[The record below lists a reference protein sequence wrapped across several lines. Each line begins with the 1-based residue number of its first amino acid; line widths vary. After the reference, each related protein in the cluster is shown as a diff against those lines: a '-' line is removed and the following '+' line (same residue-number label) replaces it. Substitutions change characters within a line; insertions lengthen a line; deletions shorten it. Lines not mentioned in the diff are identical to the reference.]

1 MVYKESEKK
10 KFAVE
15 VLKGIGAPTSQANVD
30 MLIRWMEAEDSR
42 SKQQAGSQ
50 VPVGIERFNP
60 LNTTRNAPGST
71 SVNDVGVKAY
81 SDFATGVR
89 ATVDTLRLNYYTGVV
104 DQLKSGSGG
113 WEQLRSTI
121 GASPWGTFKQFAG
134 TSKEQAG
141 QLLEVTKKMIAR
153 AALVDP
159 EIQKLLRDF
168 KNSGKQGPDAEAELE
183 LAIENSKWARSVSDR
198 VRATV
203 GSTLKM
209 DEPTYQEKRR
219 KEVERIKS
227 LATIYGAEFD
237 EATLNNL
244 ADNTLLLGW
253 SDEELRDALIGT
265 VGFGPAY
272 VKGLAGT
279 TSQRLIQGIRDNG
292 FDMSTSS
299 PEFINYVKESIRLGG
314 PESAAGSNYL
324 NDVIGNF
331 RNQAAQL
338 YPQFRNRFEQG
349 ANLSDVLSPYRT
361 IAASMLEV
369 PFESIGLQ
377 DDLMKQVLQAGE
389 TLNSFDF
396 GKMVKKSPAWQYT
409 SNAWDT
415 ILGTLEGVLEDFGF
429 KF

>member
-1 MVYKESEKK
+1 MANYTRQELKNILTNAGIPEQHHDTFIAIAFAESSGNAKAHNKKRPDDSYGLWQINMIDNLGPDRRKRFGLSSNEDLFDPITNAKVAWEISNKGRSFKDWTTFTSGKYKD
-10 KFAVE
+10 F
-15 VLKGIGAPTSQANVD
+15 LTT
-30 MLIRWMEAEDSR
+30 DS
-42 SKQQAGSQ
+42 
-50 VPVGIERFNP
+50 VG
-60 LNTTRNAPGST
+60 G
-71 SVNDVGVKAY
+71 
-81 SDFATGVR
+81 
-89 ATVDTLRLNYYTGVV
+89 
-104 DQLKSGSGG
+104 
-113 WEQLRSTI
+113 
-121 GASPWGTFKQFAG
+121 
-134 TSKEQAG
+134 AG
-141 QLLEVTKKMIAR
+141 QIALDSQSGQMLEVTKKMISR

-159 EIQKLLRDF
+159 EIQKILRDF
-168 KNSGKQGPDAEAELE
+168 KNSGAQGQEAEDALE
-183 LAIENSKWARSVSDR
+183 LAIENSKWARGVSDR

-203 GSTLKM
+203 GTTIMM
-209 DEPTYQEKRR
+209 DEPTYQETRK

-314 PESAAGSNYL
+314 PDSAAGKSYL
-324 NDVIGNF
+324 NDTIGNF

-361 IAASMLEV
+361 AAASMLEV

-377 DDLMKQVLQAGE
+377 DDLMKQVLQSGD
-389 TLNSFDF
+389 TLNLFDF
-396 GKMVKKSPAWQYT
+396 GKMVRKSPAWQYT

>member
-60 LNTTRNAPGST
+60 LNTTRNVSGST

-81 SDFATGVR
+81 SDFTTGVR
-89 ATVDTLRLNYYTGVV
+89 ATVDTLKLNYYTNVV

-134 TSKEQAG
+134 TSEEQTG
-141 QLLEVTKKMIAR
+141 QLLEVTKKMISR

-253 SDEELRDALIGT
+253 SDEELRDSLIGA

-272 VKGLAGT
+272 VKGLAGVA
-279 TSQRLIQGIRDNG
+279 SQRLLQGIRDNG

-314 PESAAGSNYL
+314 PESSAGSSYL

-331 RNQAAQL
+331 RNQASQL

-361 IAASMLEV
+361 AAASMLEV

-377 DDLMKQVLQAGE
+377 DDLMKQVLQSGD
-389 TLNSFDF
+389 TLNLFDF
-396 GKMVKKSPAWQYT
+396 GKMVRKSPAWQYT

-415 ILGTLEGVLEDFGF
+415 VLGTLEGVLEDFGF

>member
-1 MVYKESEKK
+1 MANYTRQELKNILTNAGIPEQHHDTMIAIAFAESSGNAKAHNKKRPDDSYGLWQINMIDNLGPDRRKRFGLSSNEDLFDPITNAKVAWEISSKGKSFKPWTTFTSGKYKN
-10 KFAVE
+10 F
-15 VLKGIGAPTSQANVD
+15 LTT
-30 MLIRWMEAEDSR
+30 DS
-42 SKQQAGSQ
+42 
-50 VPVGIERFNP
+50 VG
-60 LNTTRNAPGST
+60 G
-71 SVNDVGVKAY
+71 
-81 SDFATGVR
+81 
-89 ATVDTLRLNYYTGVV
+89 
-104 DQLKSGSGG
+104 
-113 WEQLRSTI
+113 
-121 GASPWGTFKQFAG
+121 
-134 TSKEQAG
+134 AG
-141 QLLEVTKKMIAR
+141 QIASDSQSGQMLEITKKMISR

-183 LAIENSKWARSVSDR
+183 LAIENSKWARGVSDR

-203 GSTLKM
+203 GTTLKM
-209 DEPTYQEKRR
+209 DEPTYQETRR
-219 KEVERIKS
+219 REVERIKS

-253 SDEELRDALIGT
+253 SDEELRDSLIGT

-272 VKGLAGT
+272 VKGLAGVS
-279 TSQRLIQGIRDNG
+279 SQKLLQGIRDNG

-314 PESAAGSNYL
+314 PDSAAGKSYL
-324 NDVIGNF
+324 NDTIGNF

-361 IAASMLEV
+361 AAASMLEV

-377 DDLMKQVLQAGE
+377 DDLMKQVLQSGD
-389 TLNSFDF
+389 TLNLFDF
-396 GKMVKKSPAWQYT
+396 GKMVRKSPAWQYT

>member
-1 MVYKESEKK
+1 MANYTRQELKNILTNAGIPEQHHDTMIAIAFAESSGNAKAHNKKRPDDSYGLWQINMIDNLGPDRRKRFGLSSNEDLFDPITNAKVAWEISSKGKSFKPWTTFTSGKYKN
-10 KFAVE
+10 F
-15 VLKGIGAPTSQANVD
+15 LTT
-30 MLIRWMEAEDSR
+30 DS
-42 SKQQAGSQ
+42 
-50 VPVGIERFNP
+50 VG
-60 LNTTRNAPGST
+60 G
-71 SVNDVGVKAY
+71 
-81 SDFATGVR
+81 
-89 ATVDTLRLNYYTGVV
+89 
-104 DQLKSGSGG
+104 
-113 WEQLRSTI
+113 
-121 GASPWGTFKQFAG
+121 
-134 TSKEQAG
+134 AG
-141 QLLEVTKKMIAR
+141 QIASDSQSGQMLEVTKKMISR

-183 LAIENSKWARSVSDR
+183 LAIENSKWARGVSDR

-203 GSTLKM
+203 GTTLKM
-209 DEPTYQEKRR
+209 DEPTYQETRR
-219 KEVERIKS
+219 REVERIKS

-253 SDEELRDALIGT
+253 SDEELRDSLIGT

-272 VKGLAGT
+272 VKGLAGVS
-279 TSQRLIQGIRDNG
+279 SQKLLQGIRDNG

-314 PESAAGSNYL
+314 PDSAAGKSYL
-324 NDVIGNF
+324 NDTIGNF

-361 IAASMLEV
+361 AAASMLEV
-369 PFESIGLQ
+369 PFESISLQ
-377 DDLMKQVLQAGE
+377 DNLMKQVLQSGE
-389 TLNSFDF
+389 TLNLFDF
-396 GKMVKKSPAWQYT
+396 GKMVRKTDAWQYT

-415 ILGTLEGVLEDFGF
+415 ILGALEGALEDFGF

>member
-1 MVYKESEKK
+1 
-10 KFAVE
+10 
-15 VLKGIGAPTSQANVD
+15 
-30 MLIRWMEAEDSR
+30 MEAEDSR

-60 LNTTRNAPGST
+60 LNTTRNVSGSVT
-71 SVNDVGVKAY
+71 VNDDGVKAY

-89 ATVDTLRLNYYTGVV
+89 ATVDTLKLNYYTGVV
-104 DQLKSGSGG
+104 DQLKSGTGG
-113 WEQLRSTI
+113 WEKLRSTI
-121 GASPWGTFKQFAG
+121 GASQWGTFKQFAG

-141 QLLEVTKKMIAR
+141 QLLEVTKKMISR

-253 SDEELRDALIGT
+253 SDEELRDSLIGA

-272 VKGLAGT
+272 VKGLAGVA
-279 TSQRLIQGIRDNG
+279 SQRLLQGIRDNG

-314 PESAAGSNYL
+314 PESSAGSSYL

-331 RNQAAQL
+331 RNQASQL

-361 IAASMLEV
+361 AAASMLEV

-377 DDLMKQVLQAGE
+377 DDLMKQVLQSGD
-389 TLNSFDF
+389 TLNLFDF
-396 GKMVKKSPAWQYT
+396 GKMVRKSPAWQYT

-415 ILGTLEGVLEDFGF
+415 VLGTLEGVLEDFGF